1 MFSRFA
7 LVLVFLT
14 VSPVYAAPPAQIAAA
29 ARTLAERPHAVEEVW
44 REISA
49 APLPIVEPH
58 ARNAALSRVTF
69 AIKTRPDTPEVRL
82 DSVVAAPAAREPVA
96 DYVRDF
102 TLPMQ
107 RIGESGIWWLSLDVP
122 REVEAAY
129 SFLVREADGW
139 HRWSDPN
146 NPRHLRGAAA
156 EAVLRLDRAP
166 DLSPVRPWPERRR
179 IAPDSLALQSEALS
193 RRVALQLHRTP
204 GAGARSPLVVIYDAF
219 LWGVRAP
226 AWEIAANLAAD
237 GRVPPVNIVLVDQLD
252 PESALRRYDDQVRF
266 LADELIPFLRE
277 NGLSPGAQDIVLAGA
292 SRRGLAVA
300 RAALERPQ
308 AFGGVISLSG
318 SFYWSPEGEA
328 AEWLARTVPPA
339 GGRTPRFHLAAGRL
353 EYVETTT
360 NGGHVML
367 DTNRRF
373 RDALVAAGYDAGLH
387 IFPGGHDIAGWRH
400 ALAEGLVALLGPEP
414 KGDRSN

>member
-1 MFSRFA
+1 MFSRFVLA
-7 LVLVFLT
+7 LFVLA
-14 VSPVYAAPPAQIAAA
+14 AAPVRADPPARIEAAM
-29 ARTLAERPHAVEEVW
+29 RTLEARPHAVEEVW
-44 REISA
+44 RAFSA
-49 APLPIVEPH
+49 RPLPLVEPH
-58 ARNAALSRVTF
+58 PGDDAMARVTF
-69 AIKTRPDTPEVRL
+69 AVKTRPDTPEVRF
-82 DSVVAAPAAREPVA
+82 DSVVAASLAREPVA

-107 RIGESGIWWLSLDVP
+107 RVGESGIWWLSLDVP
-122 REVEAAY
+122 REVEAVY
-129 SFLVREADGW
+129 SFLVRDADGW

-166 DLSPVRPWPERRR
+166 DPAPLRPWPERRR
-179 IAPDSLALQSEALS
+179 IAPDYLDLSSEALS
-193 RRVALQLHRTP
+193 RRVALQLYRTP
-204 GAGARSPLVVIYDAF
+204 GAQAGSPLVVIYDAF

-226 AWEIAANLAAD
+226 AWEIAANLAASD
-237 GRVPPVNIVLVDQLD
+237 DIPPVNIVLIDQLD
-252 PESALRRYDDQVRF
+252 PESAQQRYDDQVRF
-266 LADELIPFLRE
+266 LADELIPFLRTQ
-277 NGLSPGAQDIVLAGA
+277 GLSPDARDIVLAGA

-300 RAALERPQ
+300 RAALERPE

-328 AEWLARTVPPA
+328 AEWLGRTVPPA
-339 GGRTPRFHLAAGRL
+339 GAEGPRFHLAAGRL

-367 DTNRRF
+367 ATNRGF
-373 RDALVAAGYDAGLH
+373 ADALAAAGHDAELR

-400 ALAEGLVALLGPEP
+400 ALADGLVALLGAEQ

>member
-7 LVLVFLT
+7 LVLLVLA
-14 VSPVYAAPPAQIAAA
+14 VAPARADRPAVIAAA
-29 ARTLAERPHAVEEVW
+29 ERGLEERPHAAEEIW
-44 REISA
+44 REIA
-49 APLPIVEPH
+49 AGPIPVVEPD
-58 ARNAALSRVTF
+58 AEDEAMARVTF

-82 DSVVAAPAAREPVA
+82 DSVVAAPLAREPVA
-96 DYVRDF
+96 DYIRDF

-107 RIGESGIWWLSLDVP
+107 RIGESGIWWVSLDVP
-122 REVEAAY
+122 RDVEAAY

-146 NPRHLRGAAA
+146 NPRHLRGSAA

-166 DLSPVRPWPERRR
+166 DPAPVRPWPERRR
-179 IAPDSLALQSEALS
+179 IAPDYLDLPSEALS
-193 RRVALQLHRTP
+193 RRVALQVYRTP
-204 GAGARSPLVVIYDAF
+204 GAEAGSPLVVIYDAF

-226 AWEIAANLAAD
+226 AWEIAANLAAGGD
-237 GRVPPVNIVLVDQLD
+237 IPPVNLVLIDQLD
-252 PESALRRYDDQVRF
+252 PDSALQRYDDQVRF

-277 NGLSPGAQDIVLAGA
+277 HGISPRSRDIVLAGA

-300 RAALERPQ
+300 RAALERPED
-308 AFGGVISLSG
+308 FGGAISLSG
-318 SFYWSPEGEA
+318 SFYWSPEDEA
-328 AEWLARTVPPA
+328 AEWLGRTVPPA
-339 GGRTPRFHLAAGRL
+339 GADAPRFHLAAGRL

-360 NGGHVML
+360 NEGHVML
-367 DTNRRF
+367 ATNRRF
-373 RDALVAAGYDAGLH
+373 RDRLVEAGHDAELR

-400 ALAEGLVALLGPEP
+400 ALAEGLVDLLGTEQ

>member
-1 MFSRFA
+1 MFSRFVLA
-7 LVLVFLT
+7 LFLLA
-14 VSPVYAAPPAQIAAA
+14 AAPVRAEQPAPIAAA
-29 ARTLAERPHAVEEVW
+29 VRTLEERPHAVEEVW
-44 REISA
+44 RALSA
-49 APLPIVEPH
+49 GPLPLVEPQ
-58 ARNAALSRVTF
+58 AGNDAMARVTF
-69 AIKTRPDTPEVRL
+69 VVKTRPDTPEVRL
-82 DSVVAAPAAREPVA
+82 DSVVAASLAREPVA

-122 REVEAAY
+122 REVEAVY
-129 SFLVREADGW
+129 SFLVREEGGW

-146 NPRHLRGAAA
+146 NPRHLRGSAA

-166 DLSPVRPWPERRR
+166 GLAPVRPWPERQQ
-179 IAPDSLALQSEALS
+179 IVPDYLDLSSDALA
-193 RRVALQLHRTP
+193 RRVALQLYRTP
-204 GAGARSPLVVIYDAF
+204 GAGAGSPLVVIYDAF

-226 AWEIAANLAAD
+226 AWEILANLAAS
-237 GRVPPVNIVLVDQLD
+237 GEIPPANVVLVDQLD
-252 PESALRRYDDQVRF
+252 PHSALRRYDDQVRF
-266 LADELIPFLRE
+266 LADELIPFLRDHAIAPE
-277 NGLSPGAQDIVLAGA
+277 PRDIVLAGA

-300 RAALERPQ
+300 RAALERPE

-328 AEWLARTVPPA
+328 AQWLGRDVPRA
-339 GGRTPRFHLAAGRL
+339 GADAPRFHLAAGRL
-353 EYVETTT
+353 EHVETTT

-367 DTNRRF
+367 ATNRGF
-373 RDALVAAGYDAGLH
+373 ADALVEAGYDAELR

-400 ALAEGLVALLGPEP
+400 ALANGLVALLGAAQ